1 MINTSIKHLY
11 HKGSNDNVI
20 NCIAFNSDFSSI
32 VYAYIKYQIIL
43 KFIILY
49 FNVISVFVN
58 FCILVFFNN
67 YLNIYFVSIFMI
79 QTKIFSTCLKI

>member
-58 FCILVFFNN
+58 FCNSIFNN

>member
-32 VYAYIKYQIIL
+32 VYAYIKY
-43 KFIILY
+43 
-49 FNVISVFVN
+49 
-58 FCILVFFNN
+58 
-67 YLNIYFVSIFMI
+67 
-79 QTKIFSTCLKI
+79 